1 MGRNS
6 GKALASGCVVA
17 VTGGARGIGYSTAL
31 AFARAGAAVAIG
43 DLAAEPTEQA
53 AAEIA
58 QRAGQGGTGR
68 VIGLPLD
75 VADADSFAKFL
86 DRTEN
91 ELGPLRILVN
101 NAGIMPTGFFLDE
114 DERMTERVIGVN
126 LRGVIR
132 GSRLAA
138 DRFVSRGEGHVIN
151 IASLAGAFPF
161 PGVATY
167 CAAKHAVVG
176 FTQALHREL
185 EGSGVDV
192 SIVLPSLVRTEL
204 SVGANVPK
212 WIAKVSTV
220 YPEDVAGAVVE
231 TARTGRPLTT
241 VPRRVAA
248 MLTIM
253 SILPYRARRVL
264 EARTGA
270 ERVFAQPD
278 VAARERYLR
287 QLNDA
292 I

>member
-1 MGRNS
+1 MGRS
-6 GKALASGCVVA
+6 KGKALAPGSVVA
-17 VTGGARGIGYSTAL
+17 ITGGARGIGYGTAL

-43 DLAAEPTEQA
+43 DLAAERTEKA
-53 AAEIA
+53 AAEIDL
-58 QRAGQGGTGR
+58 RAGPGGTGR

-75 VADADSFAKFL
+75 VADGDSFATFL
-86 DRTEN
+86 EGTE
-91 ELGPLRILVN
+91 ERLGPLSVLVN
-101 NAGIMPTGFFLDE
+101 NAGIMPTGSFLDE

-126 LRGVIR
+126 LRGVMH

-138 DRFVSRGEGHVIN
+138 GRFVDRGAGHVIN

-204 SVGANVPK
+204 SAGANVPK

-220 YPEDVAGAVVE
+220 NPEDVAGAVVE
-231 TARTGRPLTT
+231 TALTRRPLTT

-248 MLTIM
+248 MLTLM
-253 SILPYRARRVL
+253 SVLPYQARRVL

-270 ERVFAQPD
+270 ERIFAQPD
-278 VAARERYLR
+278 AAARERYLR